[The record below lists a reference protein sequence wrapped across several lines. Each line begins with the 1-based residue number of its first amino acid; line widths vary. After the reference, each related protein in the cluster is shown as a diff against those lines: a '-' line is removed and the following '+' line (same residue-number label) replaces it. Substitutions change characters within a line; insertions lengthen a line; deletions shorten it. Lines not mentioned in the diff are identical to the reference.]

1 MPIEITIPPLA
12 QPLFDPATNRI
23 IKVPSLSKPLTLKLE
38 HSLLAVS
45 KWESKWKVPFLTLG
59 KDFKGEK
66 LVDYIRC
73 MTIAPKVDPNVYYA
87 LSNENIKDIVQ
98 YIDDPMTA
106 TTIKDMP
113 RGKKGQTHITV
124 VTSEV
129 IYYWMSAL
137 HIPFEECQKWHLN
150 RLMTLIKIASIEQ
163 EPPKKMSRGAAMDQ
177 QRAIMAA
184 RRAGKKPH

>member
-1 MPIEITIPPLA
+1 MPIEITIPPITR
-12 QPLFDPATNRI
+12 PLFDPATNRI
-23 IKVPSLSKPLTLKLE
+23 IRIPSLEKPLTLKLE

-87 LSNENIKDIVQ
+87 LSNENLSDIIQ

-113 RGKKGQTHITV
+113 HGKKGQSHITV

-177 QRAIMAA
+177 QRSIMAA